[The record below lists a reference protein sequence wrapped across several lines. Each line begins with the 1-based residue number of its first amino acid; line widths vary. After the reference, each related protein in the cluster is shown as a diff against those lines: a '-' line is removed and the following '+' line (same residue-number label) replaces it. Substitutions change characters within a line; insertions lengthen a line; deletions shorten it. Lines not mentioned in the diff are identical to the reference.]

1 MATESRWDVDVAGP
15 GTESLWDV
23 DVAGPGTR
31 SVWDFVSDIIK
42 IDQMARILPT
52 RWRAAVQ
59 PSRWLAKIRRG

>member
-31 SVWDFVSDIIK
+31 SIWDFISDEISF
-42 IDQMARILPT
+42 DQIARILP
-52 RWRAAVQ
+52 
-59 PSRWLAKIRRG
+59 SRWIAQIRRGE

>member
-31 SVWDFVSDIIK
+31 SIWDTFADAIAM
-42 IDQMARILPT
+42 DQLARILP
-52 RWRAAVQ
+52 
-59 PSRWLAKIRRG
+59 SRWVAMIRRDR